1 MTSSNAALNPGRER
15 GRAYLKLVLLGAA
28 IGIPAALLATVF
40 LAVVHWLEDLL
51 WTTLPAQL
59 GVEEPPWYLL
69 LLLPVVGAVVVAL
82 ARRFLPGDG
91 GHSPLDGIKVG
102 AIPVRYAAGIAL
114 AAIGTLAFGAI
125 LGPEAPLIALGSV
138 VGMALVPY
146 VKLDERSQVVLATA
160 GSFSAVSALF
170 GGPLVAGIL
179 LLEGGLAAGTAL
191 IPALLPGL
199 AAAAVGY
206 VLFVGVGG
214 WVGLHATSLVVPDLP
229 AYDTT
234 RILDL
239 LLAVVIGILASL
251 LMTVVKRVGHSIDD
265 VASAD
270 KRRSSVVLI
279 LGGLAVGILA
289 MVAQWLGV
297 DYHQILFSG
306 QAGIPQTLRE
316 TSIALLLV
324 IVAAKAIGYA
334 VCLGCGFRGGAVFP
348 AVFIGVAI
356 AMIPALGFGSSITW
370 ALMVGA
376 AAGMTAG
383 TGMVFSS
390 LLFATLLGGSA
401 GSDAM
406 PAAVLAVLAAWL
418 TNAALKRLADSK
430 AEPVEQTEPT
440 EPTEPTKPSDS

>member
-15 GRAYLKLVLLGAA
+15 GREYLKLVLFGAV

-51 WTTLPAQL
+51 WTTLPLQL
-59 GVEEPPWYLL
+59 GAEEPPWYLL
-69 LLLPVVGAVVVAL
+69 LVIPVVGALIVAF

-91 GHSPLDGIKVG
+91 GHSPLEGIGGG
-102 AIPVRYAAGIAL
+102 ATPVRFAAGIAL
-114 AAIGTLAFGAI
+114 AALGTLAFGAV

-146 VKLDERSQVVLATA
+146 VKLDERSQGVLATA

-206 VLFVGVGG
+206 VLFVGLGN
-214 WVGLHATSLVVPDLP
+214 WVGLHASSLAVPDLP
-229 AYDTT
+229 AYDST

-239 LLAVVIGILASL
+239 LLAVVVGVAASL
-251 LMTVVKRVGHSIDD
+251 LMTVVKRVGRTIDQAAAVD
-265 VASAD
+265 R
-270 KRRSSVVLI
+270 RRSFIILL
-279 LGGLAVGILA
+279 LGGLIVGILA
-289 MVAQWLGV
+289 MVAQWLGI
-297 DYHQILFSG
+297 DHDQILFSG
-306 QAGIPQTLRE
+306 QAGIPGTLQQ
-316 TSIALLLV
+316 TSIGLLV
-324 IVAAKAIGYA
+324 VIIAAKAIGYA
-334 VCLGCGFRGGAVFP
+334 VCLGCGFRGGPVFP
-348 AVFIGVAI
+348 AVFLGVAV
-356 AMIPALGFGSSITW
+356 AMIPALGLGSSITW
-370 ALMVGA
+370 ALVVGA

-390 LLFATLLGGSA
+390 LLFATLLGGSS
-401 GSDAM
+401 GNDAL

-418 TNAALKRLADSK
+418 TNAALKRRADAK
-430 AEPVEQTEPT
+430 TEPT
-440 EPTEPTKPSDS
+440 EPTQPAKPSEG